1 MKKKTYFAPLTITF
15 YTEMESHLMDA
26 SIPKGT
32 DGPNIPEAKGG
43 FFDDDESDMPLH
55 GKSIWDESGE
65 RDEFWEE

>member
-1 MKKKTYFAPLTITF
+1 MKKKTYIAPLTITF

-43 FFDDDESDMPLH
+43 FFDDDEYDEQLH
-55 GKSIWDESGE
+55 RKDYWDVFGE
-65 RDEFWEE
+65 E